1 MPTKIIISA
10 DEVIICPKDHH
21 KFPLHQG
28 ITRQTMDKYEK
39 EFEKELEKRGIELQ
53 GGEKGGEKGAS

>member
-28 ITRQTMDKYEK
+28 ITRPTMDKY
-39 EFEKELEKRGIELQ
+39 EKELEKRGIKLQ